1 MEKRIFGRTGLQ
13 VSVLGF
19 GTAPAAYLDTE
30 QDQAAKMIGRLFDA
44 GMNVIDTAMSY
55 PGSEEFIGKHFS
67 DRRKDFVLI
76 SKCGQT
82 IPECD
87 ASAWSHE
94 TVSRSV
100 DRSLRL
106 LKTDVIDVMLLH
118 TCDLETLKKGD
129 ALHALADAR
138 DAGKIR
144 FVGYSGDN
152 DAVAWAAAHPDV
164 AVVEMSL
171 NITDQINIDVALPVT
186 KKHNVGVIAK
196 RPVANA
202 AWKDPSQQPG
212 MYRSYSQEYTERFK
226 KMGLRL
232 SELGHNDSD
241 LRAWAEIALR
251 FTLSFPEVHTAV
263 IGTTNARNAQAN
275 LAAAEQGP
283 LSNDLVQKIRA
294 AFRKADPR
302 GQWRGLT

>member
-19 GTAPAAYLDTE
+19 GTAPAAHLDTE
-30 QDQAAKMIGRLFDA
+30 QEQTAKIIGRLLDA

-55 PGSEEFIGKHFS
+55 PGSEEFLGKYFS
-67 DRRKDFVLI
+67 GRRKDFVLI
-76 SKCGQT
+76 SKCGQK
-82 IPECD
+82 IPESD
-87 ASAWSHE
+87 TPDWSYE
-94 TVSRSV
+94 TISRSI

-118 TCDLETLKKGD
+118 TCDFATLKKGD
-129 ALHALADAR
+129 ALRALADAR

-144 FVGYSGDN
+144 FAGYSGDN
-152 DAVAWAAAHPDV
+152 DAVAWAAAQPDV
-164 AVVEMSL
+164 AVVEMSV
-171 NITDQINIDVALPVT
+171 NITDQINIDVALPVA

-212 MYRSYSQEYTERFK
+212 MYRSYSQQYTERFK
-226 KMGLRL
+226 KMGLKL

-251 FTLSFPEVHTAV
+251 FTLSFPEIHTAV
-263 IGTTNARNAQAN
+263 IGTTDARNGQAN

-294 AFRKADPR
+294 AFRKADPL
-302 GQWRGLT
+302 GHWKGLT